1 MTATTLEKLSRQY
14 PRNYITVDQLLADH
28 FPHITTLSHLRR
40 KIRSRQL
47 DIKIQ
52 QIDPSSNRSP
62 WIIYLTNLADWLDK
76 QAAAS
81 AAA

>member
-1 MTATTLEKLSRQY
+1 MSTTLEQLREQY
-14 PRNYITVDQLLADH
+14 AASYITAEQLLADH
-28 FPHITTLSHLRR
+28 LPHIGSVSHLRR
-40 KIRSRQL
+40 KIRAGHL
-47 DIKIQ
+47 DIKLQ